1 MKPAARLLYNPD
13 PAYLRELM
21 RLADVTQERAAD
33 LLGVSP
39 RTMRAYLSTSEEAG
53 VHQDAP
59 YCVQFALEALA
70 GGDRTRDT
78 ALDAIRI
85 MGAICKSHGG
95 EIRIPRG
102 ALQDLDMRDYL
113 ERTDDLTNGD
123 IVYRLFTP
131 GVPDIST

>member
-1 MKPAARLLYNPD
+1 MKPRARTQYCPD
-13 PAYLRELM
+13 PKYLRELVK
-21 RLADVTQERAAD
+21 LADVTQEQAAD

-39 RTMRAYLSTSEEAG
+39 RTMRAYLSTSTDPN

-78 ALDAIRI
+78 ALDAVR
-85 MGAICKSHGG
+85 MVGAICKAHGG

-102 ALQDLDMRDYL
+102 ALEELAMTEEL
-113 ERTDDLTNGD
+113 ERTDDPATGD
-123 IVYRLFTP
+123 IVYRLFAP
-131 GVPDIST
+131 GSPSCG